1 MEEKE
6 SQHSGFAKKEEAEKE
21 RNHVIA
27 QLHDK
32 KYVVYKNI
40 KVEELL
46 TYWLEN
52 IIRSKEGVSACTY
65 NTYKNC
71 IEKHIIPELGK
82 LTLVKLNQGHISKLY
97 KKLVEKYSSIP
108 RIAKPILN
116 TSLEFALS
124 KNLITYNP
132 AEGLNLPKG
141 AKKVPY
147 HEIVIDESKT
157 YALEQVKHLI
167 KVAKD
172 TRIYLYILFALLMGL
187 RKSEIS
193 GIKYTDIDYENRTL
207 KIERQLGRSLEVDE
221 NEIAPKTRTKQEI
234 DVKTPASNRV
244 EKIPNFYLAKY

>member
-1 MEEKE
+1 MDLNKIKLRAYVDYRVGNVIKIKGKFGFRVTVIFDDMEEKE

-97 KKLVEKYSSIP
+97 KKLVEKY
-108 RIAKPILN
+108 RNAH
-116 TSLEFALS
+116 
-124 KNLITYNP
+124 Y
-132 AEGLNLPKG
+132 
-141 AKKVPY
+141 
-147 HEIVIDESKT
+147 
-157 YALEQVKHLI
+157 Q
-167 KVAKD
+167 
-172 TRIYLYILFALLMGL
+172 
-187 RKSEIS
+187 
-193 GIKYTDIDYENRTL
+193 
-207 KIERQLGRSLEVDE
+207 
-221 NEIAPKTRTKQEI
+221 
-234 DVKTPASNRV
+234 
-244 EKIPNFYLAKY
+244 

>member
-1 MEEKE
+1 MDLNKIKLRAYVDYRVGNVIKIKGKFGFRVTVIFDDMEEKE

-116 TSLEFALS
+116 TPSSIFSEQNYFAARRQEPSLQETALNHS
-124 KNLITYNP
+124 T
-132 AEGLNLPKG
+132 
-141 AKKVPY
+141 
-147 HEIVIDESKT
+147 
-157 YALEQVKHLI
+157 HLRFFSSTH
-167 KVAKD
+167 KFYKL
-172 TRIYLYILFALLMGL
+172 TG
-187 RKSEIS
+187 
-193 GIKYTDIDYENRTL
+193 
-207 KIERQLGRSLEVDE
+207 
-221 NEIAPKTRTKQEI
+221 
-234 DVKTPASNRV
+234 SNRN
-244 EKIPNFYLAKY
+244 NFHRIFGSHRVDSCLFLDQLFQSTKESSSSGQNNSSIQNIR